1 MTLRLSEEKEH
12 ALERMAETLRTSKN
26 LAAAEA
32 IAIAAPRPSH
42 PAFVADSMARQLS
55 RYSDLMTRLAGA

>member
-42 PAFVADSMARQLS
+42 PEFVAESMARQLS